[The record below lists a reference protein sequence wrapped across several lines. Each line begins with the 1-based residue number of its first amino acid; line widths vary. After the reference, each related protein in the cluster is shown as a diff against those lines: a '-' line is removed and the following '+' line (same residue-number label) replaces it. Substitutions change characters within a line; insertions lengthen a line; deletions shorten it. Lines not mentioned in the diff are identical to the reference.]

1 MMLKINQLPHL
12 PSLLR
17 RGLRGGT
24 RGHMKEIKVGMI
36 GFGTVGS
43 GVVGILQK
51 NSRLIEKRMGAKLI
65 LKRIADIDLKT
76 DRGVKL
82 KPGVLTRR
90 AEDVIKDPEI
100 DIVMELIGGIEPA
113 KTFILKAIRNK
124 KHIVT
129 ANKALLALH
138 GDEIFG
144 EAHRFGVDVNFEAS
158 VGGGIP
164 LIRSIKEGLVA
175 NRIHSIFGIL
185 NGTSNYIL
193 SKMTD
198 EGENFKEVLKEAQE
212 KGYAEADP
220 TYDIEGIDVAHKLA
234 ILIRLAFGT
243 ALRFNE
249 IFIGGISEITPLDI
263 QFGREF
269 GYRIKLLAIAKME
282 KGKIEARVHPTMIP
296 EGHLLSTVEGV
307 FNAIYIK
314 GDAVGPVLFYGQGAG
329 QMPTG
334 SAVVSDLVELG
345 RNLLVQ
351 AKGHRVPSLS
361 YQEYAIGKNPL
372 KRIEEVVMPYYMR
385 FSALD
390 RPGVLSKI
398 SGILGKNDISIVSV
412 IQKGRRIKGS
422 VPIVMMTHE
431 AKEKNVH
438 RALKEINRLGVILGK
453 TMFIRV
459 ENELE

>member
-1 MMLKINQLPHL
+1 MM
-12 PSLLR
+12 
-17 RGLRGGT
+17 
-24 RGHMKEIKVGMI
+24 EIKVGLI

-43 GVVGILQK
+43 GVGRILQK
-51 NSRLIEKRMGAKLI
+51 NSKLIEKRMGAKLI

-76 DRGVKL
+76 DRGLKL
-82 KPGVLTRR
+82 KPGVLTRK

-100 DIVMELIGGIEPA
+100 NMVMELMGGIEPA
-113 KTFILKAIRNK
+113 RTFILKAIRNK

-138 GDEIFG
+138 GDEIFR

-158 VGGGIP
+158 IGGGIP

-198 EGENFKEVLKEAQE
+198 EGRNFKEVLKEAQE

-220 TYDIEGIDVAHKLA
+220 TYDIEGIDAAHKLA
-234 ILIRLAFGT
+234 ILVRLAFGT
-243 ALRFNE
+243 PFQFKE

-269 GYRIKLLAIAKME
+269 GYRIKLLAITKID

-296 EGHLLSTVEGV
+296 ETHLLSTVEGV

-314 GDAVGPVLFYGQGAG
+314 GDAVGPTLFYGQGAG

-345 RNLLVQ
+345 RNVLTR
-351 AKGHRVPSLS
+351 ASGHRVPPLS
-361 YQEYAIGKNPL
+361 FQESAIEKIPL
-372 KRIEEVVMPYYMR
+372 KKMDDVMMPFYMR

-390 RPGVLSKI
+390 RPRVLSKI
-398 SGILGKNDISIVSV
+398 SGILGKNDISISAV
-412 IQKGRRIKGS
+412 IQKGRQVNGA

-438 RALKEINRLGVILGK
+438 RALMEIDRLGVILGK
-453 TMFIRV
+453 TRFIRV

>member
-1 MMLKINQLPHL
+1 
-12 PSLLR
+12 
-17 RGLRGGT
+17 
-24 RGHMKEIKVGMI
+24 MKEIKVGLI
-36 GFGTVGS
+36 GFGTVGT
-43 GVVGILQK
+43 GVVTILQK
-51 NSRLIEKRMGAKLI
+51 NSKLIERRMGARLI
-65 LKRIADIDLKT
+65 LKRIADIDLET
-76 DRGVKL
+76 DRGVRL
-82 KPGVLTRR
+82 RPGVLTRR

-100 DIVMELIGGIEPA
+100 HIVMELIGGAEPA
-113 KTFILKAIRNK
+113 KTFILQAIRNK

-138 GDEIFG
+138 GDEIFR
-144 EAHRFGVDVNFEAS
+144 EAHRYGVDVNFEAS

-175 NRIHSIFGIL
+175 NQIRSIYGIL

-198 EGENFKEVLKEAQE
+198 EGRNFKQVLQE
-212 KGYAEADP
+212 SQEMGYAEADP
-220 TYDIEGIDVAHKLA
+220 TYDVEGIDAAHKLA

-243 ALRFNE
+243 VLRFKE

-263 QFGREF
+263 QFSREF

-282 KGKIEARVHPTMIP
+282 KGKIEAHVHPTMIP
-296 EGHLLSTVEGV
+296 EGHLLSTVDGV

-314 GDAVGPVLFYGQGAG
+314 GDAVGPTLFYGQGAG

-345 RNLLVQ
+345 RNVLTRASGQ
-351 AKGHRVPSLS
+351 RVPLLS
-361 YQEYAIGKNPL
+361 FQEWAIEEIPL
-372 KRIEEVVMPYYMR
+372 KKMDDVVMPFYMR

-390 RPGVLSKI
+390 RPRVLSKI
-398 SGILGKNDISIVSV
+398 SGILGKNDISISAV
-412 IQKGRRIKGS
+412 IQKGRQVNGA
-422 VPIVMMTHE
+422 VPVVMMTHE
-431 AKEKNVH
+431 AKEENVH
-438 RALKEINRLGVILGK
+438 RALREINRLGVILGK
-453 TMFIRV
+453 TVYIRV

>member
-1 MMLKINQLPHL
+1 MY
-12 PSLLR
+12 
-17 RGLRGGT
+17 
-24 RGHMKEIKVGMI
+24 EIKVGLI

-43 GVVGILQK
+43 GVVRILQK
-51 NSRLIEKRMGAKLI
+51 NSRLIEKRMGAKLVV
-65 LKRIADIDLKT
+65 KRIADIDLKT
-76 DRGVKL
+76 DRGVKV

-100 DIVMELIGGIEPA
+100 DIVMELMGGVEPA
-113 KTFILKAIRNK
+113 KTFILEAIRNK

-138 GDEIFG
+138 GDEIFR
-144 EAHRFGVDVNFEAS
+144 EAHRFGVDINFEAS

-175 NRIHSIFGIL
+175 NRIQSIFGIL

-198 EGENFKEVLKEAQE
+198 EGGDFKEVLREAQE

-220 TYDIEGIDVAHKLA
+220 TYDIEGIDAAHKLA

-243 ALRFNE
+243 PLKFKE

-263 QFGREF
+263 QFSREF

-282 KGKIEARVHPTMIP
+282 KGRIEAHVHPTMIP
-296 EGHLLSTVEGV
+296 EAHLLSTVEGV

-314 GDAVGPVLFYGQGAG
+314 GDAVGPALFYGQGAG

-345 RNLLVQ
+345 RNVLIQ
-351 AKGHRVPSLS
+351 ASGRRVPLLS
-361 YQEYAIGKNPL
+361 FQEWAIEEIPL
-372 KRIEEVVMPYYMR
+372 KKMDDVMTPFYMR

-390 RPGVLSKI
+390 RPRVLSKI
-398 SGILGKNDISIVSV
+398 SGILGKNDISISAV
-412 IQKGRRIKGS
+412 IQKGRQVNGA
-422 VPIVMMTHE
+422 VPVVMMTHE

-438 RALKEINRLGVILGK
+438 LALREINRLGVILGK

>member
-1 MMLKINQLPHL
+1 M
-12 PSLLR
+12 R
-17 RGLRGGT
+17 
-24 RGHMKEIKVGMI
+24 EIKVGLI

-43 GVVGILQK
+43 GVARILQK
-51 NSRLIEKRMGAKLI
+51 NSRLIEKRMGAKLV
-65 LKRIADIDLKT
+65 LKRIADIDLKS

-82 KPGVLTRR
+82 SPGVLTRR
-90 AEDVIKDPEI
+90 ADDVIKDPEI

-138 GDEIFG
+138 GDEIFR
-144 EAHRFGVDVNFEAS
+144 EAHRLGVDVNFEAS

-175 NRIHSIFGIL
+175 NQIDSIFGIL

-198 EGENFKEVLKEAQE
+198 EGRSFREVLEEAQE

-220 TYDIEGIDVAHKLA
+220 TYDIEGIDAAHKLA

-243 ALRFNE
+243 PLRFKE

-263 QFGREF
+263 QFSREF

-282 KGKIEARVHPTMIP
+282 KGRIEAHVHPTMIP
-296 EGHLLSTVEGV
+296 EGHLLSTVDGV

-314 GDAVGPVLFYGQGAG
+314 GDAVGPALFYGQGAG

-345 RNLLVQ
+345 RNVLTR
-351 AKGHRVPSLS
+351 ASGRRVPLLS
-361 YQEYAIGKNPL
+361 FQESAIEKIPL
-372 KRIEEVVMPYYMR
+372 KKMDDVVMPFYMR

-390 RPGVLSKI
+390 RPRVLSKI
-398 SGILGKNDISIVSV
+398 SGILGKNNISISAV
-412 IQKGRRIKGS
+412 IQKGRQVNGA

-438 RALKEINRLGVILGK
+438 QALKEIDRLGVILGK
-453 TMFIRV
+453 TMFLRV
-459 ENELE
+459 ENKLE

>member
-1 MMLKINQLPHL
+1 
-12 PSLLR
+12 
-17 RGLRGGT
+17 
-24 RGHMKEIKVGMI
+24 MKEIKVGLI

-43 GVVGILQK
+43 GVVKILQK
-51 NSRLIEKRMGAKLI
+51 NSKLIEKRMGAKI
-65 LKRIADIDLKT
+65 LLKKVADIDLET
-76 DRGVKL
+76 HRGVHL
-82 KPGVLTRR
+82 KPGVLTRK
-90 AEDVIKDPEI
+90 AEEVINDPEI
-100 DIVMELIGGIEPA
+100 QVVMELVGGIEPA
-113 KTFILKAIRNK
+113 KTFILKSIRNK
-124 KHIVT
+124 KHVVT

-138 GDEIFG
+138 GDEIFR
-144 EAHRFGVDVNFEAS
+144 EASRFGVDVNFEAS

-175 NRIHSIFGIL
+175 NRIQSIVGIL

-198 EGENFKEVLKEAQE
+198 EGRDFKEVLREAQE

-220 TYDIEGIDVAHKLA
+220 TFDIEGIDAAHKLA

-243 ALRFNE
+243 PIEFKE
-249 IFIGGISEITPLDI
+249 IFIGGISGITPLDI
-263 QFGREF
+263 QFSREF
-269 GYRIKLLAIAKME
+269 GYRIKLLAIAKLDR
-282 KGKIEARVHPTMIP
+282 GRIEARVHPTMIP
-296 EGHLLSTVEGV
+296 ESHLLSTVEGV

-314 GDAVGPVLFYGQGAG
+314 GDAIGPTLFYGQGAG

-345 RNLLVQ
+345 RNVLARV
-351 AKGHRVPSLS
+351 AGRRVPALS
-361 YQEYAIGKNPL
+361 FQDSAIEKIPL
-372 KRIEEVVMPYYMR
+372 KRMEEIVLPYYMR

-398 SGILGKNDISIVSV
+398 SGILGKNEISISAV
-412 IQKGRRIKGS
+412 IQKGRQVNGA

-431 AKEKNVH
+431 AKEANVH
-438 RALKEINRLGVILGK
+438 KALKEIDRLGVILGK

>member
-1 MMLKINQLPHL
+1 M
-12 PSLLR
+12 R
-17 RGLRGGT
+17 
-24 RGHMKEIKVGMI
+24 EIKVGLI
-36 GFGTVGS
+36 GFGTVGA
-43 GVVGILQK
+43 GVVKILQK
-51 NSRLIEKRMGAKLI
+51 NYRLIEKRMGAKI
-65 LKRIADIDLKT
+65 ALKRIADIELKT
-76 DRGVKL
+76 DRGVKV

-90 AEDVIKDPEI
+90 AQDVIDDPEI

-113 KTFILKAIRNK
+113 KTYILEAIRHN
-124 KHIVT
+124 KHIIT

-138 GDEIFG
+138 GDEIFR

-175 NRIHSIFGIL
+175 NRIQSIFGIL

-198 EGENFKEVLKEAQE
+198 EGRNFKDVLKEAQE

-220 TYDIEGIDVAHKLA
+220 TYDVEGIDAAHKLA

-243 ALRFNE
+243 PIRFE
-249 IFIGGISEITPLDI
+249 QVFIGGISEITPLDI

-269 GYRIKLLAIAKME
+269 GYRIKLLAIAKTDQ
-282 KGKIEARVHPTMIP
+282 GKIEARVHPTFIP
-296 EGHLLSTVEGV
+296 ERHLISTVEGV

-314 GDAVGPVLFYGQGAG
+314 GDAIGPTLFYGQGAG

-334 SAVVSDLVELG
+334 SAVISDLVELG

-351 AKGHRVPSLS
+351 AAGRRVPLLA
-361 YQEYAIGKNPL
+361 YQEPAIEKIPL
-372 KRIEEVVMPYYMR
+372 KKMEDVVMPFYMR
-385 FSALD
+385 ISALD

-398 SGILGKNDISIVSV
+398 SGILGKNDISIASV
-412 IQKGRRIKGS
+412 IQKGRRIKGA

-438 RALKEINRLGVILGK
+438 RALREIDQLGVILGK
-453 TMFIRV
+453 TIFVRV

>member
-1 MMLKINQLPHL
+1 
-12 PSLLR
+12 
-17 RGLRGGT
+17 
-24 RGHMKEIKVGMI
+24 MKEIKVGLI
-36 GFGTVGS
+36 GFGTVGA
-43 GVVGILQK
+43 GVVKILQK
-51 NSRLIEKRMGAKLI
+51 NSRLIEKRMGAKI
-65 LKRIADIDLKT
+65 VLKRIADIDLKT

-113 KTFILKAIRNK
+113 KNFILSAIRNK
-124 KHIVT
+124 KHIIT

-138 GDEIFG
+138 GDEIFR
-144 EAHRFGVDVNFEAS
+144 EAYRFGVNVNFEAS

-175 NRIHSIFGIL
+175 NRIQSIFGIL

-198 EGENFKEVLKEAQE
+198 EGRNFKEVLKEAQE
-212 KGYAEADP
+212 KGYAEANP
-220 TYDIEGIDVAHKLA
+220 TYDIEGIDAGHKLA

-243 ALRFNE
+243 PLRFEE

-263 QFGREF
+263 QFGQEF
-269 GYRIKLLAIAKME
+269 GYRVKLLAITKIDQ
-282 KGKIEARVHPTMIP
+282 GKIEARVHPTLIP
-296 EGHLLSTVEGV
+296 EKHLLSTVEGV

-314 GDAVGPVLFYGQGAG
+314 GDAIGPTLFYGQGAG
-329 QMPTG
+329 EMPTG

-345 RNLLVQ
+345 RNLLIQ
-351 AKGHRVPSLS
+351 AKGRRVPPLSFQESAIEKISLKKM
-361 YQEYAIGKNPL
+361 ED
-372 KRIEEVVMPYYMR
+372 VVMPFYMR
-385 FSALD
+385 FSVLD

-398 SGILGKNDISIVSV
+398 SGILGKNDISIASV
-412 IQKGRRIKGS
+412 IQKGRKIKGAVS
-422 VPIVMMTHE
+422 VVMMTHE

-438 RALKEINRLGVILGK
+438 HALKEIDRLGVILGK
-453 TMFIRV
+453 TIFIRV

>member
-1 MMLKINQLPHL
+1 MEK
-12 PSLLR
+12 
-17 RGLRGGT
+17 
-24 RGHMKEIKVGMI
+24 IKVGLI

-43 GVVGILQK
+43 GVVKILQK
-51 NSRLIEKRMGAKLI
+51 NSRLIEKRMGAKII
-65 LKRIADIDLKT
+65 LKRIADIDIKT

-82 KPGVLTRR
+82 KPGILNTK
-90 AEDVIKDPEI
+90 ADDVIKDSEI

-113 KTFILKAIRNK
+113 KTYILKAIRNK
-124 KHIVT
+124 KHIIT

-138 GDEIFG
+138 GDEIFSA
-144 EAHRFGVDVNFEAS
+144 AHRFGVDVNFEAS

-198 EGENFKEVLKEAQE
+198 EGRNFKEVLKEAQE

-220 TYDIEGIDVAHKLA
+220 TYDIEGIDAAHKLA

-243 ALRFNE
+243 PFQFKE
-249 IFIGGISEITPLDI
+249 IFIVGISEITPLDI
-263 QFGREF
+263 QFSREF
-269 GYRIKLLAIAKME
+269 GYRIKLLAIAKIDQ
-282 KGKIEARVHPTMIP
+282 GKIEARVHPTMIP

-314 GDAVGPVLFYGQGAG
+314 GDATGPTLFYGQGAG

-345 RNLLVQ
+345 RNILIR
-351 AKGHRVPSLS
+351 ATGRRVPLLS
-361 YQEYAIGKNPL
+361 FQESAIEKVPL
-372 KRIEEVVMPYYMR
+372 KKMEEVVMPFYMR

-398 SGILGKNDISIVSV
+398 SGILGKNDISIAAV
-412 IQKGRRIKGS
+412 IQKGRQINGA

-431 AKEKNVH
+431 AKEENVY
-438 RALKEINRLGVILGK
+438 RALREIDQLNVILGK

>member
-1 MMLKINQLPHL
+1 
-12 PSLLR
+12 
-17 RGLRGGT
+17 
-24 RGHMKEIKVGMI
+24 MKEIKVGLI
-36 GFGTVGS
+36 GFGTVGA
-43 GVVGILQK
+43 GVVKILQK
-51 NSRLIEKRMGAKLI
+51 NYRLIEKRMGAKII

-90 AEDVIKDPEI
+90 AQDVIEDPEI

-113 KTFILKAIRNK
+113 KTYILNAIRNN

-138 GDEIFG
+138 GDEIFR

-175 NRIHSIFGIL
+175 NRILSIFGIL

-198 EGENFKEVLKEAQE
+198 EGRNFKGVLKEAQE

-220 TYDIEGIDVAHKLA
+220 TFDIEGIDAAHKLA

-243 ALRFNE
+243 SLRFEE

-263 QFGREF
+263 QFGLEF
-269 GYRIKLLAIAKME
+269 GYRIKLLAIAKIDQ
-282 KGKIEARVHPTMIP
+282 GKIEARVHPTLIP
-296 EGHLLSTVEGV
+296 EKHLISTVEGV

-314 GDAVGPVLFYGQGAG
+314 GDAIGPTLFYGQGAG

-334 SAVVSDLVELG
+334 SAVISDLVELG
-345 RNLLVQ
+345 RNLLIQ
-351 AKGHRVPSLS
+351 ATGRRVPLLA
-361 YQEYAIGKNPL
+361 YQESAIEKNSL
-372 KRIEEVVMPYYMR
+372 KKMEDVVMPFYMR

-398 SGILGKNDISIVSV
+398 SGILGKNGISIASV
-412 IQKGRRIKGS
+412 IQKGRKIKGA

-438 RALKEINRLGVILGK
+438 RALKEIDQLGVILGK
-453 TMFIRV
+453 TIFIRV